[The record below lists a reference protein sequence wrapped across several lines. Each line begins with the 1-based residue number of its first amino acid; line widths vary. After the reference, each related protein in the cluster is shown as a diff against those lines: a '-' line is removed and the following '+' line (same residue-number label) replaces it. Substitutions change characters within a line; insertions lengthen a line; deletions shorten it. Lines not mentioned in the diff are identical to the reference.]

1 MFFFRGAEEIRVE
14 GRFGL
19 NYTILDL
26 ATTGIGSDDRI
37 VELALLQ
44 FREDGRVTRSYETLL
59 NPGRDIPNSSFHGI
73 NEAMVEEAPG
83 FAEVVKLVQNYLAS
97 SDLVLAFNIR
107 LDLRML
113 GYHFQDLG
121 LEMPT
126 IQELCLTNLFRQLAP
141 KAPRRLKE
149 LCESHGVPLDDA
161 NRSLTKIEAVH
172 LVLLQYLSSMP
183 AANGSLAPVKDIEAP
198 RFTRDD
204 SKERA
209 RAVSP
214 ILDRLTSRLPR
225 HNVDS
230 SFDRYFE
237 LLDDVFADSV
247 LEHREAVALFLR
259 ASELGMDQ
267 EDTQRAHQAYV
278 EGLLEVAYQDG
289 FYTEM
294 EAEHLEAVAAALNV
308 TDVVRSADNKKL
320 ALYPRDLK
328 GKITCFAGAPR
339 GTLEGRNIGEAKL
352 VELASEAG
360 LRLSSTVTPKL
371 DFLVVTESKNALE
384 RVSLAKRMKVPLVTE
399 QVFWNWLGIQVQ

>member
-1 MFFFRGAEEIRVE
+1 MLFFRGTEDIRVE

-26 ATTGIGSDDRI
+26 ATTGIGSEDP
-37 VELALLQ
+37 VAELGMLQ
-44 FREDGRVTRSYETLL
+44 FREDGCVTRTFETLL

-83 FAEVVKLVQNYLAS
+83 FSEVAELVQNYLAS
-97 SDLVLAFNIR
+97 SDLALAFNIR
-107 LDLRML
+107 LDWRML
-113 GYHFQDLG
+113 GYQFQDVG
-121 LEMPT
+121 LEIPT
-126 IQELCLTNLFRQLAP
+126 IPELCLTNFFREVAP
-141 KAPRRLKE
+141 QAPRRLKD
-149 LCESHGVPLDDA
+149 LCDFHGVSLLDP
-161 NRSLTKIEAVH
+161 NRALSKVEAVH
-172 LVLLQYLSSMP
+172 QVLLQYLSSLP
-183 AANGSLAPVKDIEAP
+183 ATGGSLTLPKSLEAP
-198 RFTRDD
+198 EFTRDD

-225 HNVDS
+225 HKVDS

-278 EGLLEVAYQDG
+278 EGLLDVAYQDG

-308 TDVVRSADNKKL
+308 TDVIRSVDNKKL
-320 ALYPRDLK
+320 SLYPRDLQ
-328 GKITCFAGAPR
+328 GKTTCFSGAPR
-339 GTLEGRNIGEAKL
+339 GTLEGRTIGEGKL
-352 VELASEAG
+352 LELASEAG
-360 LRLSSTVTPKL
+360 LRLSPTVSPKL
-371 DFLVVTESKNALE
+371 DFLVVTECKDSTE
-384 RVSLAKRMKVPLVTE
+384 RVSMAKQMKVPLVTE